1 MKQKQVVK
9 KKIDWTS
16 IIVIVVATIITLI
29 ALIILILRG

>member
-16 IIVIVVATIITLI
+16 VGVIVVVTIISLI
-29 ALIILILRG
+29 AIVVIVLRG